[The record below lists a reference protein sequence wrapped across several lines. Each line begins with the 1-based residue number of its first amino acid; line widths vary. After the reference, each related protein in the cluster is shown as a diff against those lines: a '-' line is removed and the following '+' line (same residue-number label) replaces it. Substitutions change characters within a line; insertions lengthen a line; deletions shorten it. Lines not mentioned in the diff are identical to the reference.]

1 MLRTGCEMTPFLAQ
15 LHRACI
21 GLASTSDRGPI
32 GLTSEVE
39 TAGDI
44 AAKLGDRCTP
54 VVAHHTHHIRKTAE
68 LHNSIYMCDSL
79 PIARAL
85 SSIEGSFGISQA
97 PFLWQP
103 FSAPIILTQFLQ
115 VDLTTYTVSRLLN
128 LLFLAPFPLFFFF
141 SLFTCPS
148 RSLACSD
155 SSHLPLLSHYS
166 SKPALLTQSTSRFLI
181 PTFLDISHSYMSS
194 IRQTALH
201 VRMASHEYY
210 FFRCHSHTQC
220 GRLPALTSL
229 PPINRYKRYQRIL
242 GSLPAAANLQLG
254 QWLEDTQGINA
265 KLVRLEMLI

>member
-85 SSIEGSFGISQA
+85 SSIEGSFGHLAGSF
-97 PFLWQP
+97 P
-103 FSAPIILTQFLQ
+103 
-115 VDLTTYTVSRLLN
+115 
-128 LLFLAPFPLFFFF
+128 LAPLLRSHHPHPIPPSRSHHIYCIPTPQFAFPCTFSPLLLLLSLHVPKSLPCLLGLLTPSSSFPLFF
-141 SLFTCPS
+141 
-148 RSLACSD
+148 
-155 SSHLPLLSHYS
+155 
-166 SKPALLTQSTSRFLI
+166 
-181 PTFLDISHSYMSS
+181 
-194 IRQTALH
+194 
-201 VRMASHEYY
+201 
-210 FFRCHSHTQC
+210 
-220 GRLPALTSL
+220 
-229 PPINRYKRYQRIL
+229 
-242 GSLPAAANLQLG
+242 
-254 QWLEDTQGINA
+254 
-265 KLVRLEMLI
+265 